1 MAEVD
6 SLQIKI
12 SADATKATKAL
23 ENLASAFEHLGGVVK
38 KNLGLSDAAKEIN
51 EFADSVKDSV
61 GRINEL
67 ANALKTIKGA
77 GFGSNVKDAAK
88 GVADAAKD
96 INTPQQT
103 GGVGSTGT
111 GVVDGGAKEEI
122 VSNIAAV
129 TKLAQAYSLL
139 NSKAARSVSAS
150 KELASVLASLKG
162 QTSYTK
168 TDMNRIAEA
177 MAHLRLE
184 ISKAQRPT
192 QRMST
197 LLGRLGKKIAG
208 IIFYRGIRAALSGL
222 RNAIG
227 EGIKNLYEYS
237 RAMNNMDASHAS
249 GTLDSFA
256 TNALYVKNALA
267 TALIP
272 ILYSIVPI
280 VDRIA
285 SAFVQAANA
294 VAAFF
299 SALNGSATF
308 TGAVKASKKFENN
321 IGGAAGKA
329 EELKKTLLGF
339 DEINRLEAPNDGGG
353 GGGGGNALDASD
365 MFDEFEVPEKIK
377 KFVEWLKDHLELIK
391 GLAFAIGAALL
402 AWRIGSTF
410 MQALKLAPN
419 LLGGILTALGLVA
432 LALGAIDAWVNGL
445 DWTNLLTMLG
455 GIALIVGGLAI
466 VLGATGAAIG
476 MLIGGIVLLVV
487 ALHEWITTGE
497 LSTETFVALAA
508 GILLVGGA
516 IALLTGSW
524 IPLVVAA
531 VAVVGLTIYK
541 YWDKIKGWLS
551 DAWAKVKEVFT
562 NIANKVKETV
572 ANIWDKISNVIN
584 KVTEKVSTFRS
595 NIKQRFD
602 DIRDKITGV
611 ADSIRSAWESLV
623 GWFHSIH
630 IPTFHWDG
638 WTSTVISILGRN
650 FTISL
655 PNIGFYANG
664 GFPEDG
670 LFMANHG
677 ELVGQFSNGRTA
689 VANNE
694 QIIEGIKA
702 GVYDAVLSAMNN
714 SNGNGQRIELFVDGR
729 KMTDVVTKYQR
740 QNARAYS

>member
-1 MAEVD
+1 MAEID

-51 EFADSVKDSV
+51 EFAEQVKDSV
-61 GRINEL
+61 GKINEL
-67 ANALKTIKGA
+67 ADALKTIKGA
-77 GFGSNVKDAAK
+77 GFGNNVKDAAK
-88 GVADAAKD
+88 GFADATKN
-96 INTPQQT
+96 INTPKQT

-111 GVVDGGAKEEI
+111 GVADGGVKDEV

-129 TKLAQAYSLL
+129 SKLAQAYSLL
-139 NSKAARSVSAS
+139 NSKAARGASAT
-150 KELASVLASLKG
+150 KELAAALASLKG
-162 QTSYTK
+162 HTSYTK
-168 TDMNRIAEA
+168 SDMDKITEA
-177 MAHLRLE
+177 MANLRLE
-184 ISKAQRPT
+184 ISKSQRPT

-208 IIFYRGIRAALSGL
+208 IVFYRGIRAALSGV
-222 RNAIG
+222 RKAIG
-227 EGIKNLYEYS
+227 EGLKNLYEYS

-249 GTLDSFA
+249 STLDSFA
-256 TNALYVKNALA
+256 TNSLYVKNALA

-280 VDRIA
+280 VERIA
-285 SAFVQAANA
+285 SVFVQAANA
-294 VAAFF
+294 IAAFF

-308 TGAVKASKKFENN
+308 TGAVKASKKFESN

-339 DEINRLEAPNDGGG
+339 DEINRLDAPNDGGG
-353 GGGGGNALDASD
+353 GGGGGGALDPSK

-377 KFVEWLKDHLELIK
+377 KFVEWFKDHLELIK
-391 GLAFAIGAALL
+391 KLALGIGIALL
-402 AWRIGSTF
+402 TWRIGATF
-410 MQALKLAPN
+410 MRALKLAPN
-419 LLGGILTALGLVA
+419 LLGGILTALGLVT

-455 GIALIVGGLAI
+455 GIALTVGGLAI
-466 VLGATGAAIG
+466 VLGSTGAAIG
-476 MLIGGIVLLVV
+476 MLIGGIALLVV
-487 ALHEWITTGE
+487 GLHEWITTGE
-497 LSTETFVALAA
+497 LSNETFVALAA
-508 GILLVGGA
+508 GIALVGGA
-516 IALLTGSW
+516 IAILTGSW
-524 IPLVVAA
+524 IPLVIAA
-531 VAVVGLTIYK
+531 VALVGLTIYK
-541 YWDKIKGWLS
+541 YWDEIKGWLS
-551 DAWAKVKEVFT
+551 DAWAKVREVAT
-562 NIANKVKETV
+562 
-572 ANIWDKISNVIN
+572 NIWDKIKGTVSNIWDSIKNVIDKITN
-584 KVTEKVSTFRS
+584 KVSTFWS
-595 NIKQRFD
+595 NIRQRFN
-602 DIRDKITGV
+602 DIKDTVTGV
-611 ADSIRSAWESLV
+611 ADEIRSAWESLV
-623 GWFHSIH
+623 GWFNSIH

-650 FTISL
+650 FSISL

-694 QIIEGIKA
+694 QIIEGIRA

-714 SNGNGQRIELFVDGR
+714 SNGNNQRIELFVDGR
-729 KMTDVVTKYQR
+729 KMSDVVTKYQR